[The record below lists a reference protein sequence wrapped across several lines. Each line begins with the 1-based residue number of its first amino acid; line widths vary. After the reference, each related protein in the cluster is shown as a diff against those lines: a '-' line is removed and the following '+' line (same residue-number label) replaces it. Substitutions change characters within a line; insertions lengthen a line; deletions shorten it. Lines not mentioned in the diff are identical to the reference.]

1 MTLPLS
7 AVTRMTRSREA
18 HRAIGDELVRRV
30 AVAGGIDA
38 ADLGPGYSSGIT
50 GRKPS
55 RPLATRGITSATW
68 RGADAHA
75 IASATLAKR
84 PIVSSVFC
92 VGVSSF
98 SDALRASASFGAI
111 HICSSSS
118 APSWAAVCAVG
129 TAAMKKRVSK
139 RLARP
144 SGVSQWLR

>member
-1 MTLPLS
+1 MRPSS
-7 AVTRMTRSREA
+7 A
-18 HRAIGDELVRRV
+18 H
-30 AVAGGIDA
+30 
-38 ADLGPGYSSGIT
+38 GYSSGMT

-75 IASATLAKR
+75 IASATSAKR

-118 APSWAAVCAVG
+118 APSCAAVCAVG